1 MTARSHFPKIATSPT
16 RQLSLRRRDA
26 TYRLELHSDVN
37 RTCQIERTNVNS
49 LARIRRCERVTQKWH
64 ENFLFLSSTAA
75 ACGTSIETPRKGAQC
90 PSETI
95 RNRRHQITKTAVPIG
110 KKTLC
115 VGWEGIDFPSA
126 FPFLQ
131 VMGKR
136 LYWAGSMR
144 SSACALWRPRLRIPR
159 IIFIMLPCNDLN
171 RILNNARV
179 GCDVRYRMI
188 LRRIDKSMKFWSRA

>member
-49 LARIRRCERVTQKWH
+49 LARIRRCERVARKWH

-95 RNRRHQITKTAVPIG
+95 RNRRHQITKTDSAHREEDALCGVGGNRFPISFSLSSSDGETSILGRLHEIISVRSLATTFADTASNLYYVAV
-110 KKTLC
+110 
-115 VGWEGIDFPSA
+115 
-126 FPFLQ
+126 
-131 VMGKR
+131 
-136 LYWAGSMR
+136 
-144 SSACALWRPRLRIPR
+144 
-159 IIFIMLPCNDLN
+159 
-171 RILNNARV
+171 
-179 GCDVRYRMI
+179 
-188 LRRIDKSMKFWSRA
+188 